1 MARKDNKGRN
11 LHTGES
17 QRNNGSYMY
26 RYIDV
31 RSGKRQTIYAGD
43 LAELRAKEKQLA
55 KDLDDNILIDGS
67 AKKMTVNSLFDYYMA
82 TKELADSTRG
92 NYVKMWNSHV
102 KDEIG
107 NLKVVQLLPSH
118 VKAFYAKM
126 SRAGYSCRIFL
137 LHDQADTYAFKSGV
151 GDGSRR

>member
-17 QRNNGSYMY
+17 QRNDGIYMY
-26 RYIDV
+26 RYMDI

-92 NYVKMWNSHV
+92 NYVKMWNGHV

-107 NLKVVQLLPSH
+107 N
-118 VKAFYAKM
+118 
-126 SRAGYSCRIFL
+126 RAAL
-137 LHDQADTYAFKSGV
+137 DQAAQHLPRSQDMPLSYRHI
-151 GDGSRR
+151 SRRFMQRCHAQDILTARSS